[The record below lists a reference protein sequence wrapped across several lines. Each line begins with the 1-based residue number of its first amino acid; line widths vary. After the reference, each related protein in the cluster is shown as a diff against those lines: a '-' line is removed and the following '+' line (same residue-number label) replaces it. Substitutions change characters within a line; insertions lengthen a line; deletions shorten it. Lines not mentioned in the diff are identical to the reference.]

1 MNLLPSNRYFN
12 DTYINQI
19 LLLYQGEFFKGQ
31 KIVRHEIDIHE
42 YFILVLFLKIHISV
56 PGFLGYFY
64 EKDLVQFQE

>member
-12 DTYINQI
+12 NIYINQI

-31 KIVRHEIDIHE
+31 KVVRREIDIHE

-56 PGFLGYFY
+56 PGFLGYVY
-64 EKDLVQFQE
+64 EKGLVQFQE